1 MVDSKKENFMTYTI
15 GIDEVGRG
23 PIAGPVV
30 VCACAIRD
38 GLDITHYFPK
48 GILRDSKKLSEKQ
61 RATILE
67 AIKSHVQADEILFG
81 IGETSAERID
91 EIGIVS
97 SIKEAMLQ
105 ALTVLH
111 NEGVSKESFVYLD
124 GSLHAPE
131 TYKQETVIKG
141 DEKIPQISLASIFA
155 KGYRDDLMV
164 ELSKAYPGYGF
175 ESHVGYGTASHYKVI
190 QEKGLTKLHRR
201 TFLKSLAL
209 KR

>member
-1 MVDSKKENFMTYTI
+1 MYTI

-30 VCACAIRD
+30 VCACAIKD
-38 GLDITHYFPK
+38 GIDIVQYFPK

-67 AIKSHVQADEILFG
+67 AIKPHVQADEILFG

-91 EIGIVS
+91 EIGIIP

-105 ALTVLH
+105 AFSVLH

-131 TYKQETVIKG
+131 IYKQKTVIKG

-164 ELSKAYPGYGF
+164 ELSQVYPGYGF
-175 ESHVGYGTASHYKVI
+175 ESHVGYGTAKHYKAI
-190 QEKGLTKLHRR
+190 QEKGLNVLHRR
-201 TFLKSLAL
+201 TFLNSLVL
-209 KR
+209 KK

>member
-1 MVDSKKENFMTYTI
+1 MKNLITYTI

-30 VCACAIRD
+30 VCACAIKN
-38 GLDITHYFPK
+38 DIDILQYFPK
-48 GILRDSKKLSEKQ
+48 GILRDSKKLSKKQ
-61 RATILE
+61 RSTILND
-67 AIKSHVQADEILFG
+67 IQHHIRVGEILFG

-91 EIGIVS
+91 EIGIVP
-97 SIKEAMLQ
+97 SIREAMIQ
-105 ALTVLH
+105 AFTILH

-124 GSLHAPE
+124 GSLHAPDM
-131 TYKQETVIKG
+131 YKQETVIKG

-164 ELSKAYPGYGF
+164 ELSKTYPGYGF
-175 ESHVGYGTASHYKVI
+175 ESHVGYGTAAHYKVI

>member
-1 MVDSKKENFMTYTI
+1 MYTI

-30 VCACAIRD
+30 VCACAIKD
-38 GLDITHYFPK
+38 GVDIVKYFPK

-61 RATILE
+61 RTGILE
-67 AIKSHVQADEILFG
+67 ALQPHIDKNEILFG
-81 IGETSAERID
+81 VGEISAERID
-91 EIGIVS
+91 QIGIVP
-97 SIKEAMLQ
+97 SIKEATLQ
-105 ALTVLH
+105 ALSVLH

-124 GSLHAPE
+124 GSLHAPD

-164 ELSKAYPGYGF
+164 ELSKLCPGYGF
-175 ESHVGYGTASHYKVI
+175 ESHVGYGTVLHYEALKN
-190 QEKGLTKLHRR
+190 KGFCVLHRR
-201 TFLKSLAL
+201 TFLKNFPM
-209 KR
+209 K

>member
-1 MVDSKKENFMTYTI
+1 MYTI

-30 VCACAIRD
+30 VCACAIKD
-38 GLDITHYFPK
+38 GIDITPYFPK

-61 RATILE
+61 RSSILE
-67 AIKSHVQADEILFG
+67 AIQPHIKNDEILFG
-81 IGETSAERID
+81 IGEVSAERID
-91 EIGIVS
+91 EIGIVP
-97 SIKEAMLQ
+97 SIKEAVLQ
-105 ALTVLH
+105 ALSVLH

-155 KGYRDDLMV
+155 KSYRDDLMV
-164 ELSKAYPGYGF
+164 ELSKIYPGYGF
-175 ESHVGYGTASHYKVI
+175 ESHVGYGTASHYEALKNN
-190 QEKGLTKLHRR
+190 GFCALHRK
-201 TFLKSLAL
+201 TFLKSLSNKA
-209 KR
+209 